1 MKAYRLL
8 ICALLLGGCSA
19 PAPVALFMLKADAEQ
34 QAATGAKP
42 IDSRLLVGLGPV
54 HLPEYLNRL
63 QLVREVGSHQYL
75 LDEQH
80 RWAEH
85 LDQNIGRALAQ
96 QLAGLLGAEQI
107 ALHPWPPKPAVDY
120 QIGIDILEFHQG
132 PDGVNRLQA
141 QWQIRH
147 QEQIQLSKRFQCAMP
162 SSAEAE
168 DIVSAQS
175 RCLGRLG
182 LELDAGLRQ
191 LLDHD

>member
-1 MKAYRLL
+1 MKAYLFI
-8 ICALLLGGCSA
+8 ICALLLGACSA
-19 PAPVALFMLKADAEQ
+19 PAPVELYMLKADADPR
-34 QAATGAKP
+34 AATGAQP

-63 QLVREVGSHQYL
+63 QLVREVGSHRYQ

-85 LDQNIGRALAQ
+85 LDQNIGRALSQ
-96 QLAGLLGAEQI
+96 QLAGLLGVEQI
-107 ALHPWPPKPAVDY
+107 VLHPWPAKPAVDY
-120 QIGIDILEFHQG
+120 QIGVDILEFHQG
-132 PDGVNRLQA
+132 PDGLNRLQA

-147 QEQIQLSKRFQCAMP
+147 REQVQLSKRFQCAIA

-168 DIVSAQS
+168 AAVSAQS

-182 LELDAGLRQ
+182 VEIDAGLRQ
-191 LLDHD
+191 LLDSN